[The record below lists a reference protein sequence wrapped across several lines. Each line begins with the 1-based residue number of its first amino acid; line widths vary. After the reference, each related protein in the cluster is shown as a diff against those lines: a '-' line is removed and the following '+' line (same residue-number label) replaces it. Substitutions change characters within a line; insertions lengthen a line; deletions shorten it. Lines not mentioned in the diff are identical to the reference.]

1 MIQRIQS
8 VFLFLV
14 VVLGI
19 VIFLFPIATFYSNT
33 SIVSFYLCHLSDLS
47 HDPFEEM
54 SGSGQQANWLYPLA
68 LSVLQIVIVLITLIS
83 IFKFKK
89 RLLQIRLNYLSIFLT
104 VLLVGGIFYFSTTLE
119 ESFNT
124 QAQYG
129 IGGIF
134 PLVSIILLFLANNFI
149 KKDERLVRSADR
161 LR

>member
-1 MIQRIQS
+1 MLQRIQS
-8 VFLFLV
+8 VFLFFA

-19 VIFLFPIATFYSNT
+19 VIFLFPIATFYSDT
-33 SIVSFYLCHLSDLS
+33 DFIKFFLCSVRDYAP
-47 HDPFEEM
+47 DPFNEM
-54 SGSGQQANWLYPLA
+54 TATGQAANWLYPLA
-68 LSVLQIVIVLITLIS
+68 LSILQLVIVLITVMS

-89 RLLQIRLNYLSIFLT
+89 RMLQIRLNYLSIFLT

-119 ESFNT
+119 ESFST

-134 PLVSIILLFLANNFI
+134 PLVSIILLFLANIYI
-149 KKDERLVRSADR
+149 KKDERLIRSANR